1 MDDRKNIMQSE
12 RIERNPMSLKDKIVV
27 VTGGSRGIGKAC
39 CLEFAKQGTKIIFTY
54 NKSKDEAEGLSSEIS
69 KIGSDS
75 LMLQVDIRNFD
86 QCRQFSETV
95 LDKFNGIDILINNA
109 GIIKDSSILMMQQ
122 KDWLDVI
129 DTNLNGTFNITKSF
143 IVTFMKQKQ
152 GSIINISSLSGV
164 IGLPRQVNYSASKG
178 GIVSFTRALAKEVAS
193 FNIRVNC
200 IAPGFIQTDMLKG
213 LKDEYIS
220 KVIPQIP
227 LQRFGTPEEVA
238 KVALFLAGDEA
249 NYITG
254 QVIKVDGG
262 LGM

>member
-1 MDDRKNIMQSE
+1 MLLKN
-12 RIERNPMSLKDKIVV
+12 KIIV

-39 CLEFAKQGTKIIFTY
+39 CIEFARQAAKIIFTY
-54 NKSKDEAEGLSSEIS
+54 NKSKDEAEDLSSEIR

-75 LMLQVDIRNFD
+75 FMLQVDVRDFD
-86 QCRQFSETV
+86 QCQRFSEAV
-95 LDKFNGIDILINNA
+95 LDKFNRIDVLINNA
-109 GIIKDSSILMMQQ
+109 GIIKDSAMLMMQQ

-178 GIVSFTRALAKEVAS
+178 GIISFTKALAKEVAS

-213 LKDEYIS
+213 LKEEYVS
-220 KVIPQIP
+220 KIIHQIP
-227 LQRFGTPEEVA
+227 LQRFGTSEEVA
-238 KVALFLAGDEA
+238 KVALFLASDEA

-254 QVIKVDGG
+254 QVIRVDGG